1 MPSES
6 FDGLDPLPDEQWSLK
21 LRSVLE
27 QVSPILN
34 VHRVI
39 AHHPDLMA
47 AWTPLRQHITTEGS
61 LDPRSRELV
70 ILRVAHRSGV
80 AYEWHHH
87 VARART
93 AGMSEEEIE
102 SVRSALIAGW
112 PADEAALLNAV
123 DDLFDDLTLRP
134 PTRESLG
141 AHYSTQEI
149 LDLIFTVGV
158 YVTLA
163 MLINSA
169 RIEIEDA

>member
-1 MPSES
+1 MSSES
-6 FDGLDPLPDEQWSLK
+6 FDRLDPLPDEQWSLK

-27 QVSPILN
+27 QVSPVLN

-93 AGMSEEEIE
+93 AGLSEKDIE

-112 PADEAALLNAV
+112 PTEEAALLNAV
-123 DDLFDDLTLRP
+123 DDLLDDLTLKP
-134 PTRESLG
+134 STRESLG